1 VTPAGVSDDL
11 DGDAVGVGSERLDVT
26 TITRED
32 GAARFGEGHDE
43 GIDRG
48 TRAGASP
55 EFGGAACEVS
65 ADRRL
70 DDARLEEPV
79 GVRVTACVT
88 VE

>member
-1 VTPAGVSDDL
+1 MSDDV
-11 DGDAVGVGSERLDVT
+11 DADAVGVGSERLDVS

-48 TRAGASP
+48 TCPGASS

-65 ADRRL
+65 TDRRL
-70 DDARLEEPV
+70 DDARLQESV
-79 GVRVTACVT
+79 GVRVTAGVT